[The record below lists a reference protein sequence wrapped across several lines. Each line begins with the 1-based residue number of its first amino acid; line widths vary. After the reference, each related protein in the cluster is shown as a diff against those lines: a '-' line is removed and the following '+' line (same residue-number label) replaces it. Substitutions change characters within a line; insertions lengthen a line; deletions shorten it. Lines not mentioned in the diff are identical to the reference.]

1 MDTVE
6 IVPAPGEPRGE
17 TLQGGGSL
25 SSLSGG
31 DERSESE
38 SLNSSLPV
46 VAEAHDNGKGAASER
61 GGAAPDA
68 ALPCQSSDI

>member
-6 IVPAPGEPRGE
+6 FVPAPGEPRKE

-38 SLNSSLPV
+38 SLNSSLP
-46 VAEAHDNGKGAASER
+46 AGGEAHENGEMII
-61 GGAAPDA
+61 
-68 ALPCQSSDI
+68 L